1 MATLTSRAMSGL
13 RQQVPSSR
21 HSVLRRN
28 LEYHRVAN
36 SPRGIAYAVAVLLAQ
51 GAPTGLLL
59 TRLARRGKFS
69 WRSVGNEIVSDGATY
84 AYVAGSTTNTD
95 TWLVTAHSN
104 QSRAR
109 FATRSVR
116 STSRR
121 VSEETS
127 LVCLRRARTARRR

>member
-1 MATLTSRAMSGL
+1 MPGL

-84 AYVAGSTTNTD
+84 AYVAGSTTIAFALFGGVLGHCADRLARLATTD
-95 TWLVTAHSN
+95 SLTGLLN
-104 QSRAR
+104 AR
-109 FATRSVR
+109 GFTNACAKKSHEPGDMV
-116 STSRR
+116 
-121 VSEETS
+121 
-127 LVCLRRARTARRR
+127 ARWRC